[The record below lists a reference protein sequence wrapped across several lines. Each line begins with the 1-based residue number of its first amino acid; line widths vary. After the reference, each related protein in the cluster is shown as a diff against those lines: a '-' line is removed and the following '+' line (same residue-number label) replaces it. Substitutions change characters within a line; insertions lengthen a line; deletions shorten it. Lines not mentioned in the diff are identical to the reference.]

1 MTATDSLPARTAA
14 IIFVGF
20 AFPYF
25 FAALL
30 RAVTATL
37 APVFSDELGLR
48 AADLGLLAGAYFFG
62 FAAMQLPMG
71 QALDRYGPRR
81 TLLVLMAIA
90 VLGCILFALARSLPA
105 LIGARALIGVGLA
118 VGLMAP
124 LTCFRRIYTPAAQLR
139 ANSWMLMTGS
149 LGMVAST
156 VPVQWLV
163 PIWGW
168 RTLFWAVA
176 VMLLVSMIVISL
188 VVPRDPVA
196 SAPGPQRSHAGYGS
210 IVRHPR
216 FVGMAPLA
224 FFLYGGMIAMQSLW
238 AGPWLTRVA
247 GWSAAD
253 AAKGLL
259 FINVCMLFTFM
270 AWGSLMP
277 RLSAAGWR
285 ASRLMLWG
293 VPISLV
299 LLAGNILAG
308 SGAGA
313 LAWAAW
319 CVSSTFVSLSQ
330 PSVGQAFSPAV
341 AGRALSAFNLVI
353 FGGVFTLQWG
363 LGLAIDALR
372 AAGFAE
378 ATAYQLAFS
387 AFWLCCCVSYL
398 WFVRSRSG
406 DADNGD

>member
-1 MTATDSLPARTAA
+1 MSATAA
-14 IIFVGF
+14 LGIRAAVIIFLGF

-37 APVFSDELGLR
+37 APVFSQEMGLT

-71 QALDRYGPRR
+71 RALDRYGPRR
-81 TLLVLMAIA
+81 VLLVLMSVA
-90 VLGCILFALARSLPA
+90 VVGCICFALARSLPG
-105 LIGARALIGVGLA
+105 LIAARALIGVGVA
-118 VGLMAP
+118 AGLMAP
-124 LTCFRRIYTPAAQLR
+124 LTCYRRIFTPAAQMR

-156 VPVQWLV
+156 VPVQLLT

-168 RTLFWAVA
+168 RSLFWAMA
-176 VMLLVSMIVISL
+176 VMLAVAMLVIAL
-188 VVPRDPVA
+188 VVPRDPEAAVL
-196 SAPGPQRSHAGYGS
+196 PEQKVGYGV
-210 IVRHPR
+210 IVRHPQ
-216 FVGMAPLA
+216 FVSMAPIA

-247 GWSAAD
+247 GWTADEAAR
-253 AAKGLL
+253 GLF

-270 AWGSLMP
+270 AWGSVMP
-277 RLSAAGWR
+277 RLNARGWR

-299 LLAGNILAG
+299 LLAGNVWAG
-308 SGAGA
+308 PGAA
-313 LAWAAW
+313 AAAWAAW

-330 PSVGQAFSPAV
+330 PAVAQAFPPAW

-372 AAGFAE
+372 AAGHDE
-378 ATAYQLAFS
+378 VTSYRLAFA
-387 AFWLCCCVSYL
+387 AFWFCCCLSYL
-398 WFVRSRSG
+398 WFVRSRRLG
-406 DADNGD
+406 ADNAS